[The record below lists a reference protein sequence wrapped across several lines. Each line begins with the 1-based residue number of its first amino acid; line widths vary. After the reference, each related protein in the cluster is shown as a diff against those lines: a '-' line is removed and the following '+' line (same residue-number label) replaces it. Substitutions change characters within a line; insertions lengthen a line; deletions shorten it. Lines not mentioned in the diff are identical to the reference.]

1 MGGTSRRA
9 MPDRQ
14 TEEEA
19 VQIEHEL
26 KILRTRHALMIRW
39 GRVKSVLFA
48 LALRVSAIVVA
59 ATLVFTLGAVIG
71 IGVFIIGIC
80 AIAAGAIWLARGT
93 APRRELDRT
102 GVPASRLRSK
112 AWYIP
117 NQKSKAETIEDMTAL
132 LKKRLAE
139 LKRASRR

>member
-1 MGGTSRRA
+1 

-39 GRVKSVLFA
+39 GRVKSFLFA
-48 LALRVSAIVVA
+48 LVLRVSAIVVT
-59 ATLVFTLGAVIG
+59 ATLVGTLGAVIG
-71 IGVFIIGIC
+71 IGVLIIGIS

-102 GVPASRLRSK
+102 GAPASRLLSR
-112 AWYIP
+112 AWCLP
-117 NQKSKAETIEDMTAL
+117 NQKKQG
-132 LKKRLAE
+132 
-139 LKRASRR
+139 